1 MDRSAATDHP
11 YRWVILFGVW
21 LVYAGFGI
29 VVVALAPLVGPVT
42 SELGISYGSMG
53 LIMGAWPLVYIF
65 SAMPCG
71 SLIDRAG
78 PRLGLLMAAAIMA
91 ASGLF
96 RGLADDQYMMFFAV
110 ALFGLGGPL
119 VSIGGPKLIAL
130 WFDQRQR
137 AMAMGIYITG
147 PAIGGIAALSLTNSV
162 MMPWLEQD
170 WRAVLTCYAGI
181 TLGTGVVWALINVH
195 PMARNVER
203 ALAAETKAPQLEIFR
218 SLIGLKAVQIVL
230 LMSIGI
236 FFFNHGLNNWMPE
249 ILTASGMS
257 AAEAGYWASVPTL
270 VGVAASLTIPRFAT
284 QRRRM
289 AILALLFV
297 AAGAAAVTLLTVT
310 GPILTAGLILQGLAR
325 ATMMT
330 VTLLVLVDIPEISP
344 KRAGAAGGMFF
355 SAAEIGG
362 VSGPLA
368 MGLLYDS
375 TGHFS
380 AGLMVMTAITVGLL
394 LLVAPLRQQ
403 LKNAPHPEH

>member
-1 MDRSAATDHP
+1 
-11 YRWVILFGVW
+11 
-21 LVYAGFGI
+21 
-29 VVVALAPLVGPVT
+29 
-42 SELGISYGSMG
+42 
-53 LIMGAWPLVYIF
+53 
-65 SAMPCG
+65 
-71 SLIDRAG
+71 
-78 PRLGLLMAAAIMA
+78 
-91 ASGLF
+91 
-96 RGLADDQYMMFFAV
+96 
-110 ALFGLGGPL
+110 
-119 VSIGGPKLIAL
+119 
-130 WFDQRQR
+130 
-137 AMAMGIYITG
+137 
-147 PAIGGIAALSLTNSV
+147 
-162 MMPWLEQD
+162 
-170 WRAVLTCYAGI
+170 
-181 TLGTGVVWALINVH
+181 
-195 PMARNVER
+195 
-203 ALAAETKAPQLEIFR
+203 
-218 SLIGLKAVQIVL
+218 
-230 LMSIGI
+230 
-236 FFFNHGLNNWMPE
+236 MPE

-330 VTLLVLVDIPEISP
+330 VTLLVLVDIPEIGP